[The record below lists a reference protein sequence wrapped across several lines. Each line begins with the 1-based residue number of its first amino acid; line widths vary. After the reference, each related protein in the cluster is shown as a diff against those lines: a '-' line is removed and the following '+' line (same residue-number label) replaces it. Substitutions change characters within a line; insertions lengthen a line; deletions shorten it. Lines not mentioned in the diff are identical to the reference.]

1 MNTKVKIL
9 IIEDDKDQIFMYRFK
24 FEKEGF
30 AFFSARTGAE
40 GIKTAKTE
48 KPDLILLDLILINES
63 GVDILEKLKAD
74 EAVKNIPVI
83 IISNS
88 GQPVELEKA
97 KKLGARDWLVK
108 TEFDPVEVVEKVIK
122 QIGDSNNN

>member
-9 IIEDDKDQIFMYRFK
+9 LIEDDKDQIFMYRFK

-83 IISNS
+83 ILTN
-88 GQPVELEKA
+88 LA
-97 KKLGARDWLVK
+97 KKELKARAQELGIVDFIIKTQILPAELVARVK
-108 TEFDPVEVVEKVIK
+108 KALKI
-122 QIGDSNNN
+122 

>member
-1 MNTKVKIL
+1 MPLKPKIL
-9 IIEDDKDQIFMYRFK
+9 LIEDDKDQIFIYRFK

-30 AFFSARTGAE
+30 AFFSVRTGAE

-74 EAVKNIPVI
+74 EAVKSIPVI
-83 IISNS
+83 ILTN
-88 GQPVELEKA
+88 LA
-97 KKLGARDWLVK
+97 KKELKARAQELGIVDFIIKTQILPAELVERVRK
-108 TEFDPVEVVEKVIK
+108 ALKL
-122 QIGDSNNN
+122 

>member
-1 MNTKVKIL
+1 MNSKPKIL
-9 IIEDDKDQIFMYRFK
+9 LIEDDKDQIFMYRFK

-74 EAVKNIPVI
+74 EAVKNILVI
-83 IISNS
+83 ILTN
-88 GQPVELEKA
+88 LA
-97 KKLGARDWLVK
+97 KKELKARAQELGIVDFIIKTQILPAELVERVK
-108 TEFDPVEVVEKVIK
+108 KALK
-122 QIGDSNNN
+122 R

>member
-1 MNTKVKIL
+1 MNSKPKIL
-9 IIEDDKDQIFMYRFK
+9 LIEDDKDQIFMYRFK

-63 GVDILEKLKAD
+63 GVEILEKLKAD
-74 EAVKNIPVI
+74 EFVKNIPVI
-83 IISNS
+83 ILTN
-88 GQPVELEKA
+88 LA
-97 KKLGARDWLVK
+97 KKELKARAQELGIVDFIIKTQILPAELVDRVK
-108 TEFDPVEVVEKVIK
+108 KALKI
-122 QIGDSNNN
+122 

>member
-1 MNTKVKIL
+1 
-9 IIEDDKDQIFMYRFK
+9 MYRFK

-83 IISNS
+83 ILTN
-88 GQPVELEKA
+88 LA
-97 KKLGARDWLVK
+97 KKELKARAQELGIVDFIIKTQILPAELVARVK
-108 TEFDPVEVVEKVIK
+108 KALKI
-122 QIGDSNNN
+122 

>member
-83 IISNS
+83 ILTN
-88 GQPVELEKA
+88 LA
-97 KKLGARDWLVK
+97 KKELKARAQELGIVDFIIKTQILPAELVARVK
-108 TEFDPVEVVEKVIK
+108 KALKI
-122 QIGDSNNN
+122 

>member
-1 MNTKVKIL
+1 MNSKPKIL
-9 IIEDDKDQIFMYRFK
+9 LIEDDKDQIFMYRFK

-83 IISNS
+83 ILTN
-88 GQPVELEKA
+88 LA
-97 KKLGARDWLVK
+97 KKELKARAQELGIVDFIIKTQILPAELVERVK
-108 TEFDPVEVVEKVIK
+108 KALK
-122 QIGDSNNN
+122 R

>member
-1 MNTKVKIL
+1 MPLKPKIL
-9 IIEDDKDQIFMYRFK
+9 LIEDDKDQIFMYRFK

-83 IISNS
+83 ILTN
-88 GQPVELEKA
+88 LA
-97 KKLGARDWLVK
+97 KKELKARAQELGIVDFIIKTQILPAELVERVK
-108 TEFDPVEVVEKVIK
+108 KALK
-122 QIGDSNNN
+122 R

>member
-30 AFFSARTGAE
+30 AFFSARTGTE

-83 IISNS
+83 ILTN
-88 GQPVELEKA
+88 LA
-97 KKLGARDWLVK
+97 KKELKARAQELGIVDFIIKTQILPAELVARVK
-108 TEFDPVEVVEKVIK
+108 KALKI
-122 QIGDSNNN
+122 